1 MSLETKIRTANE
13 QLTLVKIRQRSKRL
27 YLRAQIPD
35 RDGKKT
41 ERKEIPT
48 GCPATFQGLNIAK
61 AKAME
66 LESQLLL
73 NQFDRAHW
81 LKELPLPEPEPEP
94 VIIPTVKDWI
104 TQFEARHFEE
114 RERTCNSLD
123 IWKEDY
129 GVFFAKLPQDAPLS
143 EEILKEAAKQFN
155 ANSRSRLHCCRAF
168 KSLAKLAGID
178 TKELTRIQGN
188 YSGKSVEW
196 KDLPTDSQILEVW
209 EKIKSP
215 AWKWV
220 FGAMATFGLRNHE
233 VFRLDIR
240 RLEES
245 PAWVEVSSQTKT
257 GRRLVRAFPD
267 EWVDLMNL
275 REVKLP
281 NVRTE
286 NRPNRDIGG
295 VVSYYLRH
303 ELEIPFTPYSLRHAY
318 AVRMAIEGITESVA
332 ARLMGHSISV
342 HCKTYQAFINER
354 HINEAFEKA
363 QQRRLGRVERG
374 IIEGDRLSM

>member
-1 MSLETKIRTANE
+1 MSIDAKIRAANE
-13 QLTLVKIRQRSKRL
+13 QLHLVKIRQKSKRL
-27 YLRAQIPD
+27 YLRAQIPIAGS
-35 RDGKKT
+35 RKT

-66 LESQLLL
+66 MESQLLL

-81 LKELPLPEPEPEP
+81 IKSSTAEPTTAS
-94 VIIPTVKDWI
+94 TVKDWVA
-104 TQFEARHFEE
+104 QFEARHFEV
-114 RERTCNSLD
+114 RERNCNSLD
-123 IWKEDY
+123 VWKEDY
-129 GVFFAKLPQDAPLS
+129 GGFFAKLPQDAPLS
-143 EEILKEAAKQFN
+143 EELLKEIAKQYSP
-155 ANSRSRLHCCRAF
+155 NSRSRLHCCRAF
-168 KSLAKLAGID
+168 KSLARLAGID

-196 KDLPTDSQILEVW
+196 RDLPSDSQILEVW
-209 EKIKSP
+209 ESLRSP

-220 FGAMATFGLRNHE
+220 FGMMATFGLRNHE
-233 VFRLDIR
+233 VFKLDLR
-240 RLEES
+240 RIKEC
-245 PAWVEVSSQTKT
+245 PAWVEVGSQTKT

-267 EWVDLMNL
+267 EWVGLMNL
-275 REVKLP
+275 REVRLP
-281 NVRTE
+281 NVGTE

-303 ELEIPFTPYSLRHAY
+303 ELKIPFTPYSLRHAY

-342 HCKTYQAFINER
+342 HCKTYQAFLTER

-363 QQRRLGRVERG
+363 QQRRLGTERG
-374 IIEGDRLSM
+374 TTESDRSPL